1 MSVEQS
7 YWGRLRYA
15 GHVKEDVLS
24 GVTLLSPSHQVAHL
38 KVVQQC
44 RRFSFF
50 ETYLSPNTLLQVGD
64 DRIFGQKFIIS
75 SQAEQPAE
83 LERTSIYSFFRMCC
97 IIVDCI
103 YPLRM
108 GRQWVKRTVRMQS
121 GSCDRGKPDHKS
133 HLNNKGFCS
142 LFNGLF
148 HLGIHAGPM
157 VHHDP
162 EGHRAH

>member
-1 MSVEQS
+1 MSLV
-7 YWGRLRYA
+7 
-15 GHVKEDVLS
+15 
-24 GVTLLSPSHQVAHL
+24 SPSYQVAHL
-38 KVVQQC
+38 MVVQRC
-44 RRFSFF
+44 LRFSFF
-50 ETYLSPNTLLQVGD
+50 ETYLSPNTLLQIGD

-83 LERTSIYSFFRMCC
+83 LERTSIYSFFRVCC

-121 GSCDRGKPDHKS
+121 GSCDRGKPDHKL

-157 VHHDP
+157 IHHNP
-162 EGHRAH
+162 EGHCAHRVSNVGQSLLLGEL